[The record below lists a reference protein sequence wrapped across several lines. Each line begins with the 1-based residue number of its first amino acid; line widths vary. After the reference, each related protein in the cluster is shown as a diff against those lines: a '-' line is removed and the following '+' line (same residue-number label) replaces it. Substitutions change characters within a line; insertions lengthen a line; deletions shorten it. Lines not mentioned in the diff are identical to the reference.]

1 MDRFA
6 ASLALTEE
14 PLLSRHLGGADAG
27 AGRRKK

>member
-27 AGRRKK
+27 TGRRKK